1 MTASQADVAA
11 APTMGCNRRTER
23 LTLRQLRE
31 RRELSIK
38 GLELLT
44 GISRGTLSQIET
56 GSRLPSPRVLHQL
69 AEFYGVEAATATFV
83 VLATFE
89 VES

>member
-1 MTASQADVAA
+1 MTASQTDVAA
-11 APTMGCNRRTER
+11 APTVGCNRRTER

-38 GLELLT
+38 ALETLT

-56 GSRLPSPRVLHQL
+56 GSRTPTPRELMALADFYVLD
-69 AEFYGVEAATATFV
+69 VETCRFV

-89 VES
+89 VEA